1 MQSDNSFVKLLD
13 AVFKRDDLRGVY
25 PEAMNAEVAMLAGWS
40 FAKLCGKEPCIA
52 VGYDA
57 RLSSPELSRAVCQ
70 GVALAGGRTVK
81 LGMVSSE
88 QLYFACGQYPERF
101 QGGVMVTASHN
112 PAEYNGMKFLHAGGQ
127 PVTSDELAKIRQ
139 WMTELHDMGATQ
151 EVPVCS
157 ESCDLSEAFAE
168 RMLSLSATPKALPEK
183 PLRILVAA
191 GNGVGAKAFAP
202 IATRLEQ
209 EGCEFVWLD
218 EVPDGHFPHGVP
230 NPLLPEY
237 MSRIGTAVRAHG
249 AQLGIGFDGDA
260 DRAGFVDEQGA
271 EIIPA
276 QVYALV
282 VQDRLAGWR
291 GSGKPVVMRNLC
303 CSRLIWDLFDGPAEV
318 VDTPV
323 GHGQI
328 KQLMRHPRYRE
339 RILFAGEHSGH
350 YFYPE
355 FYSVDSGMLTSLALI
370 RRTQRLQTEGKCLSG
385 VLSEWRKN
393 YCWSGERNFELPSRE
408 QVYTAL
414 QEVWEQL
421 QRVPGTQRVEIRIDP
436 ELGLPRAFP
445 GGTQYEPQAIRFPD
459 LKVVVDHGDSGWW
472 CVVRPSGNEPK
483 LRLNVEAWG
492 KDAQARCDEVTT
504 QIAGW
509 LG

>member
-1 MQSDNSFVKLLD
+1 MNDISSILS

-25 PEAMNAEVAMLAGWS
+25 PEAMNATIARVAARA
-40 FAKLCGKEPCIA
+40 FAELCGGAAPCIA

-57 RLSSPELSRAVCQ
+57 RLSSPELARAACE
-70 GVALAGGRTVK
+70 GVAAAGGRSVE

-101 QGGVMVTASHN
+101 AGGIMVTASHN

-127 PVTSDELAKIRQ
+127 PVTAEELAQMRQ
-139 WMTELHDMGATQ
+139 RMTELL
-151 EVPVCS
+151 EKS
-157 ESCDLSEAFAE
+157 EIIDYKVVADNCDLCEAFAE
-168 RMLSLSATPKALPEK
+168 RMLALSPTPDARPSA

-202 IATRLEQ
+202 IAKRLES

-237 MSRIGTAVRAHG
+237 MSRIGEAVRAHG

-260 DRAGFVDEQGA
+260 DRAGFVDETGT

-282 VQDRLAGWR
+282 VQDRLAAWR
-291 GSGKPVVMRNLC
+291 GAGKPVVMRNLC
-303 CSRLIWDLFDGPAEV
+303 CSQLLRDLFAEVAEV

-328 KQLMRHPRYRE
+328 KQLMRHPRYRD

-355 FYSVDSGMLTSLALI
+355 FYSVDSSMLTSLALI
-370 RRTQRLQTEGKCLSG
+370 RRTQRLAAEGR
-385 VLSEWRKN
+385 VLSSVLDAWRLN

-408 QVYTAL
+408 QVFVAMR
-414 QEVWEQL
+414 EVWARLREI
-421 QRVPGTQRVEIRIDP
+421 PGTQRYEVRVDAA
-436 ELGLPRAFP
+436 LGLPRAFP
-445 GGTQYEPQAIRFPD
+445 GEGEYHPDQIRFPD
-459 LKVVVDHGDSGWW
+459 LKVVLDHGDHGWW

-492 KDAQARCDEVTT
+492 QDAQTRCAEVTKR
-504 QIAGW
+504 IAG
-509 LG
+509 LLA

>member
-1 MQSDNSFVKLLD
+1 MKEDNSFVNTLG

-25 PEAMNAEVAMLAGWS
+25 PEAMNADVAVLAARA
-40 FAKLCGKEPCIA
+40 FAELCGKEACIA

-57 RLSSPELSRAVCQ
+57 RLSSPELAQAVCR
-70 GVALAGGRTVK
+70 GIALAGGRTVE

-101 QGGVMVTASHN
+101 SGGVMVTASHN

-127 PVTSDELAKIRQ
+127 PVTSEELSKVRRR
-139 WMTELHDMGATQ
+139 MVELHDIG
-151 EVPVCS
+151 VPADAVVQS
-157 ESCDLSEAFAE
+157 ESCDLNEAFAE
-168 RMLSLSATPKALPEK
+168 RMLALSPAPKELSSK

-202 IATRLEQ
+202 IAKRLEH

-218 EVPDGHFPHGVP
+218 EVPDGHVPHGVP

-237 MSRIGTAVRAHG
+237 MSRIGEAVRTNG

-260 DRAGFVDEQGA
+260 DRAGFVDENGA

-282 VQDRLAGWR
+282 VQDRRANWR
-291 GSGKPVVMRNLC
+291 SAEKPVVMRNLC
-303 CSRLIWDLFDGPAEV
+303 CSQLIRDLFQDVAEV

-328 KQLMRHPRYRE
+328 KQLMRHPRYCD

-370 RRTQRLQTEGKCLSG
+370 RRAQRLQSEGKCLSG
-385 VLSEWRKN
+385 VLSEWRQN

-408 QVYTAL
+408 QVYAAL
-414 QEVWEQL
+414 QDVWGKL
-421 QRVPGTQRVEIRIDP
+421 QEIPGAQRIEIRID
-436 ELGLPRAFP
+436 EALGLPRAFP
-445 GGTQYEPQAIRFPD
+445 GGAQYDPQAIRFPD

-492 KDAQARCDEVTT
+492 ENAQSACAEMTK
-504 QIAGW
+504 QIASW